1 MFEDEGKLLRIFV
14 SETDRHGGMP
24 LYEWIVAKA
33 HEGGLAGA
41 TVLRGLEGFGAH
53 SEMHKARILRISQ
66 ELPVVVEIVDTA
78 DKIEGFIPL
87 LDDAMKEGLI
97 TVENV
102 QIRLYGRE

>member
-14 SETDRHGGMP
+14 SETDRREGVP
-24 LYEWIVAKA
+24 LYEWIVVKA
-33 HEGGLAGA
+33 RENGLAGA
-41 TVLRGLEGFGAH
+41 TVLRGMEGFGSH
-53 SEMHKARILRISQ
+53 SQMHKARILRISQ

-87 LDDAMKEGLI
+87 LDDAMKEGLM

-102 QIRLYGRE
+102 QVRFYGRE

>member
-1 MFEDEGKLLRIFV
+1 MFTDKGKLLRIFV
-14 SETDRHGGMP
+14 SEADKREGVP
-24 LYEWIVAKA
+24 LYEWIVVKA
-33 HEGGLAGA
+33 RENGLAGA
-41 TVLRGLEGFGAH
+41 TVLRGMGGFGSH
-53 SEMHKARILRISQ
+53 SQMHKARILRISQ